1 MEQKTNSAINS
12 YRYNDGMTHLVLDF
26 PQYGTWQTLCG
37 IADYCSANKRRG
49 KPLKGAPD
57 RPDCE
62 YALRQTEDW
71 LNPRL
76 PTKEL
81 PQ

>member
-1 MEQKTNSAINS
+1 MTQKIASAINP
-12 YRYNDGMTHLVLDF
+12 YRYDDGMTHLVIDF

-37 IADYCSANKRRG
+37 IADCCGNERRG

-57 RPDCE
+57 CPDCE
-62 YALRQTEDW
+62 YALRQTENW
-71 LNPRL
+71 LNTRL